1 MKLNKI
7 IYGILCLTTLN
18 ACSDQ
23 MEYKEYSNYGADY
36 VKRTFGDVGG
46 LVANIYLGL
55 DTDYG
60 NYSGAILGSATDE
73 SVYAHTGNQ
82 IADFY
87 NGAWSP
93 TNAKSSMWTSCY
105 QQIANCNLY
114 LDEFTGLTFSEY
126 ELISDYKGE
135 MYRYNNYQYEVRF
148 LRAYYYFNLV
158 RQYGDVPFTDH
169 VLTTAEVNSLERRPA
184 KEIFDFIISEC
195 DEIKDLIIENYE
207 NLGDWEPSNEA
218 RETGRANKRTVL
230 ALKARAALYAA
241 SPLFNPTND
250 RNLWHRAVP
259 F

>member
-87 NGAWSP
+87 NVSVD
-93 TNAKSSMWTSCY
+93 
-105 QQIANCNLY
+105 Y
-114 LDEFTGLTFSEY
+114 L
-126 ELISDYKGE
+126 
-135 MYRYNNYQYEVRF
+135 
-148 LRAYYYFNLV
+148 
-158 RQYGDVPFTDH
+158 
-169 VLTTAEVNSLERRPA
+169 LERTDSKQPYPPSLLSR
-184 KEIFDFIISEC
+184 KT
-195 DEIKDLIIENYE
+195 KD
-207 NLGDWEPSNEA
+207 
-218 RETGRANKRTVL
+218 T
-230 ALKARAALYAA
+230 
-241 SPLFNPTND
+241 
-250 RNLWHRAVP
+250 
-259 F
+259 

>member
-87 NGAWSP
+87 NCLLYTSP
-93 TNAKSSMWTSCY
+93 
-105 QQIANCNLY
+105 
-114 LDEFTGLTFSEY
+114 
-126 ELISDYKGE
+126 
-135 MYRYNNYQYEVRF
+135 
-148 LRAYYYFNLV
+148 
-158 RQYGDVPFTDH
+158 
-169 VLTTAEVNSLERRPA
+169 
-184 KEIFDFIISEC
+184 
-195 DEIKDLIIENYE
+195 
-207 NLGDWEPSNEA
+207 
-218 RETGRANKRTVL
+218 
-230 ALKARAALYAA
+230 
-241 SPLFNPTND
+241 SPRD
-250 RNLWHRAVP
+250 S
-259 F
+259 

>member
-114 LDEFTGLTFSEY
+114 LGVT
-126 ELISDYKGE
+126 
-135 MYRYNNYQYEVRF
+135 
-148 LRAYYYFNLV
+148 
-158 RQYGDVPFTDH
+158 
-169 VLTTAEVNSLERRPA
+169 
-184 KEIFDFIISEC
+184 
-195 DEIKDLIIENYE
+195 
-207 NLGDWEPSNEA
+207 
-218 RETGRANKRTVL
+218 
-230 ALKARAALYAA
+230 
-241 SPLFNPTND
+241 
-250 RNLWHRAVP
+250 
-259 F
+259 